1 MSCSADEEKHAIR
14 ATASRYRPKLFKEGA
29 WSLRSRPLLRLL
41 TLRTATASSPNPSA
55 PTPRAMTASGPS
67 YPLALAEAVLASL
80 PGRRALDAGVGTGLS
95 SLPFREAGVA
105 VLGVDADA
113 RMAEI
118 ARSRGFEAEVHRVEQ
133 WDTAGN
139 VFDAVISGQAWHW
152 IDPVAGA
159 AKAASVL
166 RPGGRLAPFWNIA
179 DPEPD
184 MAAAFANVYRSV
196 DTGLAS
202 IPWTTPAL
210 GSYQR
215 IFAPAI
221 DGIHAA
227 GAFTEPDELRFH
239 WQDTITRDTWLE
251 QVPLTRGHN
260 RIPADRLAALL
271 DGLGQAID
279 RHGGSF
285 TMHYTTVAITVTRAQ
300 IPPSRL
306 NSCRSEPVSQARET
320 GL

>member
-1 MSCSADEEKHAIR
+1 MAASA
-14 ATASRYRPKLFKEGA
+14 P
-29 WSLRSRPLLRLL
+29 P
-41 TLRTATASSPNPSA
+41 ASSSDDA
-55 PTPRAMTASGPS
+55 PYRNRELAESFGADAARYDRVRPS

-80 PGRRALDAGVGTGLS
+80 PGRRVLDVGIGTGLS
-95 SLPFREAGVA
+95 SLPFRDAGA
-105 VLGVDADA
+105 QVLGVDADT
-113 RMAEI
+113 RMAKF
-118 ARSRGFEAEVHRVEQ
+118 ARSKGFEVEVARFEE
-133 WDTAGN
+133 WNTAGQ
-139 VFDAVISGQAWHW
+139 VFDAVIAGQAWHW

-159 AKAASVL
+159 AKAAGVL
-166 RPGGRLAPFWNIA
+166 EPGGRLAPFWNIA
-179 DPEPD
+179 DPEPG

-227 GAFTEPDELRFH
+227 GAFTEPDELRFD

-260 RIPADRLAALL
+260 RIPAGRLAALL

-285 TMHYTTVAITVTRAQ
+285 TMNYTTVAITVTRGRRQ
-300 IPPSRL
+300 
-306 NSCRSEPVSQARET
+306 EET
-320 GL
+320 RPDSPASLGSSDT